1 MERGVPDTLD
11 ESVAPGNLMRLPRA
25 PELLRRQDPP
35 AELARVGFELGPC
48 LDQRM
53 SCPTLDVQRGLRR
66 KTARRFF
73 DQHSS
78 VASVQT
84 GRSAPKLTIDI
95 RSAAMPFEIR

>member
-1 MERGVPDTLD
+1 MRPSRAYCLLPHNVHRGDAVQRGADLV
-11 ESVAPGNLMRLPRA
+11 EN
-25 PELLRRQDPP
+25 P
-35 AELARVGFELGPC
+35 AQLARVGFELGPC